1 MGFFLESHPL
11 TSTWTPLLPCLLDGI
26 SRLTAFRSVVWG
38 ARIQRFQDGTGSAR
52 HASIPSSRGTGQS
65 VLIRTNSG
73 EPVIGFALISER
85 LHVWLAWAWTLV
97 TRFGRARELIV
108 LRGRGA
114 KQFRSGMP
122 AASRNCPVEA
132 GNSPG
137 AVYSCV
143 TANIR
148 DPVSQSVHV
157 LQSPFVFVQYRM
169 VSILD
174 MFVEQVTC
182 PGSRD
187 SQRINVDDL
196 GAETIMRTAR
206 QRSLSARQLQRR
218 RQQQS
223 PPLCQVSPSCSPRN
237 LTSL

>member
-1 MGFFLESHPL
+1 MLARRAQQVDCVPQCGLGSTDPEVPGRHWVRPPCEHPVQ
-11 TSTWTPLLPCLLDGI
+11 SWD
-26 SRLTAFRSVVWG
+26 RSV
-38 ARIQRFQDGTGSAR
+38 RLDSHQLS
-52 HASIPSSRGTGQS
+52 
-65 VLIRTNSG
+65 
-73 EPVIGFALISER
+73 PVIGFALISER
-85 LHVWLAWAWTLV
+85 LHAWLAWAWTLV

-114 KQFRSGMP
+114 KQFRPGMP
-122 AASRNCPVEA
+122 AASGNCPVEA

-137 AVYSCV
+137 TVYSCV

-174 MFVEQVTC
+174 MYVEQVTC
-182 PGSRD
+182 HGSRD

-218 RQQQS
+218 RQQQLPRAPLPS
-223 PPLCQVSPSCSPRN
+223 ARFLQAAPP
-237 LTSL
+237 